1 MREREH
7 AATVSIKRQLGCYQA
22 TIWTSSWRWDTHTE
36 LTPSGKVTSLT
47 LPFQLL
53 LSLAVVV
60 ASVSA
65 APRYLVIPIEDVD
78 LSNLAGQS
86 IPVYRMPG
94 LARQARQLEEDSEP
108 SASNPYAAPHAPAP
122 VGGPDH
128 VDYGAYTGGY
138 GAFGWYTD
146 HPVLLGPGD

>member
-1 MREREH
+1 M
-7 AATVSIKRQLGCYQA
+7 K
-22 TIWTSSWRWDTHTE
+22 
-36 LTPSGKVTSLT
+36 
-47 LPFQLL
+47 LL

-94 LARQARQLEEDSEP
+94 LARQARQLEEEDSFQRGP
-108 SASNPYAAPHAPAP
+108 RPTFDVMTPRADSQGSGSNAYGAPPAT
-122 VGGPDH
+122 GPDH
-128 VDYGAYTGGY
+128 VDYGAY
-138 GAFGWYTD
+138 GWYTD
-146 HPVLLGPGD
+146 HPVLLGPGAHY